1 MASEYQESF
10 RILIVGGG
18 IAGLATV
25 SLHKYIANQ
34 PLTRSLQAIAL
45 RKPGRLILILEQSS
59 LNREIGATISLQP
72 NASKFVALKE
82 INRLKLKLT

>member
-34 PLTRSLQAIAL
+34 PLTKIFTGNCASQAWAINPDPRA
-45 RKPGRLILILEQSS
+45 IQSQS
-59 LNREIGATISLQP
+59 
-72 NASKFVALKE
+72 
-82 INRLKLKLT
+82 